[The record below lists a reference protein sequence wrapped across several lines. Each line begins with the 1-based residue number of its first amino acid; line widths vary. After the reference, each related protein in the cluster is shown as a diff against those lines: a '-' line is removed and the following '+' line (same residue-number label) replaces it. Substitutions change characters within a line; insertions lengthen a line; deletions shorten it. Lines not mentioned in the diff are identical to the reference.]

1 MSNKTI
7 VILQSNYIPW
17 KGYFDLIRQSD
28 EFIFYDEVQYTVRD
42 WRNRNRIKTAEGL
55 KWLTI
60 PVGQN
65 IRRKILEVEMT
76 DQEWKR
82 KHRNILRQHYKH
94 APYLKEA
101 EELFEILYSNSI
113 GNLSEYNQFTI
124 KAISEW
130 LGIEAVFSD
139 SRLYKPEGDKISR
152 LTDILQKTGAQT
164 LLCGPNVMN
173 YLKQE
178 DLEKTGHSLKII
190 DYSGYP
196 EYEQLYPPFSHN
208 VSVVDLIV
216 HTGKKALNYLDK
228 NLGIQSGSIKIQI

>member
-1 MSNKTI
+1 MKNKTI

-42 WRNRNRIKTAEGL
+42 WRNRNKIKTAEGL

-60 PVGQN
+60 PVGPD
-65 IRRKILEVEMT
+65 IRRKISEVEMSSQ
-76 DQEWKR
+76 DWKQ
-82 KHRNILRQHYKH
+82 KHRNIIRQHYRN
-94 APYLKEA
+94 APYLKDA
-101 EELFEILYSNSI
+101 EELLETLYSNTI
-113 GNLSEYNQFTI
+113 NNLSEYNQFTI
-124 KAISEW
+124 KTISEW
-130 LGIEAVFSD
+130 LGIEAVFTD
-139 SRLYKPEGDKISR
+139 SRKYNPTGDKISK
-152 LTDILQKTGAQT
+152 LTDILHKTNAQT

-178 DLEKTGHSLKII
+178 DLEKTGHTLKII

-196 EYEQLYPPFSHN
+196 EYQQLYPPFTHF
-208 VSVVDLIV
+208 VSILDLIV

-228 NLGIQSGSIKIQI
+228 NQGIQSGSIKIQI